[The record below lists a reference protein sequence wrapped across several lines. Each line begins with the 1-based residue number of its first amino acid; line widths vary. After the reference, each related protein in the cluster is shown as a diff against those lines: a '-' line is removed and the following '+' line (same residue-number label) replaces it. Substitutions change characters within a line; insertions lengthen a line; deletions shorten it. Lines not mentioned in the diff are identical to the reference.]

1 MSGGVL
7 ARPLEHGNVAREVR
21 LAIEKNNPIA
31 PAILEEVTILGRLQY
46 QLAGVRHRIIGTR
59 PDGQTLDQLDDTLKR
74 QQS

>member
-1 MSGGVL
+1 MSAGVL
-7 ARPLEHGNVAREVR
+7 ARPQERGHVAREVR

-31 PAILEEVTILGRLQY
+31 PAILAEVTIPERLQH
-46 QLAGVRHRIIGTR
+46 QLAGVRHLIIATQ